1 MPPHGRVRGIDRD
14 LIRGGH
20 YGQRSYD
27 GGDCAYYRPST
38 DHIQMPSEELVC
50 GTTTMNRSEGYYAT
64 LIHELTH
71 WSGASSRLA
80 RDMGKRFGDDAYAG
94 EELAAETGSAF
105 LCAELGITQDVRA
118 DHAQCLAQWPKLMK
132 CDSRAIFAAA
142 ARASEA
148 ASYLKRFSAREVRAA

>member
-1 MPPHGRVRGIDRD
+1 
-14 LIRGGH
+14 
-20 YGQRSYD
+20 
-27 GGDCAYYRPST
+27 
-38 DHIQMPSEELVC
+38 
-50 GTTTMNRSEGYYAT
+50 MNRSEGYYAT

-94 EELAAETGSAF
+94 EELATETGSAF

-118 DHAQCLAQWPKLMK
+118 DHAQRLAQWPKLMK

-142 ARASEA
+142 ARRPKPLHTSSASRRVRHVPHERG
-148 ASYLKRFSAREVRAA
+148 LARSRRGCS